1 MNEND
6 ILPSLYLSKLYPQA
20 IDIEKSVL
28 GGIIIEEDAILEV
41 VNIISV
47 DTFYSSQN
55 KEVYKAILNLFENHL
70 PIDLR
75 TVIDQLKKNGSLE
88 KIGGEE
94 YVVSLIDR
102 VVSGVN
108 IEYHSFLILE
118 YAIKREIIN
127 ISKEILK
134 QALDPTVDIFNLIDT
149 AEQKMLDV
157 SSRNIKKNYSDL
169 NTLLKE
175 TISTIDQK
183 RNNKTG
189 ITGIPSGFSGLDALT
204 SGWQKSDLVIIAARP
219 GMGKTAFTLSLVRNA
234 AVMNN
239 TPVALF
245 SLEMSSVQLVSR
257 LISAESELDATKIN
271 NGQLENYEWEQLK
284 HKTSIISKAP
294 IYIDD
299 TPALSVSELRT
310 KCRKLK
316 VKHDIQMI
324 VIDYLQLLTS
334 NSLFNKGAFN
344 REQEISYISRSL
356 KSLAKELEVPVITP
370 SRILWTFQ

>member
-1 MNEND
+1 MNENE

-41 VNIISV
+41 VNIINV

-75 TVIDQLKKNGSLE
+75 TVIDQLRKNGSLE

-134 QALDPTVDIFNLIDT
+134 QALDPTVDIF
-149 AEQKMLDV
+149 
-157 SSRNIKKNYSDL
+157 
-169 NTLLKE
+169 
-175 TISTIDQK
+175 
-183 RNNKTG
+183 
-189 ITGIPSGFSGLDALT
+189 
-204 SGWQKSDLVIIAARP
+204 
-219 GMGKTAFTLSLVRNA
+219 
-234 AVMNN
+234 
-239 TPVALF
+239 
-245 SLEMSSVQLVSR
+245 
-257 LISAESELDATKIN
+257 
-271 NGQLENYEWEQLK
+271 
-284 HKTSIISKAP
+284 
-294 IYIDD
+294 
-299 TPALSVSELRT
+299 
-310 KCRKLK
+310 
-316 VKHDIQMI
+316 
-324 VIDYLQLLTS
+324 
-334 NSLFNKGAFN
+334 
-344 REQEISYISRSL
+344 
-356 KSLAKELEVPVITP
+356 
-370 SRILWTFQ
+370 